1 MKCWNCGAEI
11 DDDSLFCTT
20 CGKEQ
25 QKKEESPKLKQERR
39 DQEEQKKKH
48 FPVIIGICAV
58 VLVVGVSWFLKKDD
72 SKKNAQI
79 GQQTNEGQTDV
90 FIQKRQADTFVQET
104 EELKGYVWVVEP
116 EIEADDIY
124 YPVENSETMM
134 LGGKSHVRTLNELN
148 RQVDNP
154 NAVINKDSA
163 LGVIQMDGELAAEL
177 EYKQIEGYGRNY
189 MMTRIVPI
197 STEDYGENWDLFWLL
212 EDGEIIADVGVGS
225 AAYYLYYY
233 CDGLHHTYEG
243 QEFFW
248 EEPEMAIPVQQTDIM
263 YNAENFNGWN
273 ESLAGKYA
281 VFKEGTAVT
290 EFIYDECGSCSEG
303 LLAVSVNGKWGYINE
318 VGETVIPIEYDA
330 SWAQYQDR
338 WDYYGGEKDFCY
350 AASGGYVPLVRGGE
364 WELRDLTGKL
374 VISSGI
380 FEAIR
385 PVYDGK
391 CWVKKDGKWGVIGL
405 EGEEYTENFAESELH
420 TEEEIQRE
428 AETVYVPETESEE
441 VMTFSQV
448 LADDEIEAEVLRIRA
463 IFTEQMEKCSN
474 QLYERVPMLD
484 GYVAW
489 FEDGVL
495 RTITTS
501 SDVTSENYERIFTY
515 ENGKLI
521 FAYFVDDGNQSRL
534 YYKDDNL
541 FRWSYPETTQIQDNN
556 FSNPDFV
563 ANGLY
568 GINVG
573 YELYN
578 LATGHW

>member
-374 VISSGI
+374 VIPSGI

-501 SDVTSENYERIFTY
+501 PDVTSENYERIFTY

>member
-48 FPVIIGICAV
+48 FSVIIGICAV

-374 VISSGI
+374 VIPSGI

-501 SDVTSENYERIFTY
+501 PDVTSENYERIFTY

>member
-1 MKCWNCGAEI
+1 MKCWNCGSEI

-48 FPVIIGICAV
+48 FSVIIGICAV

-374 VISSGI
+374 VIPSGI

-501 SDVTSENYERIFTY
+501 PDVTSENYERIFTY